1 MAWLRWIYALRARI
15 RTIVRPQRA
24 DDDLHDELAFHV
36 AMQTRANAE
45 RGMRGPEAERRARLA
60 LGGIEQTK
68 ERSRDVWPLRWAD
81 TLFRDVRHA
90 LRSLRRAPGFATVAL
105 LTLALGIGATT
116 AMFTI
121 VNGVLLRPLPY
132 AEPDRLVRV
141 YQANPKLGP
150 RLNDFSR
157 PDFDDWRKGTRSFA
171 GMAAYFRLPTILTWN
186 GDPLQLRV
194 AYITGN
200 FFGVLG
206 TPAELGRLLVEDDH
220 RQASRSVVIS
230 DRLWRTHFSAE
241 PGAIGRTVEFR
252 AGTFTVVG
260 IMPATFRF
268 PTPDTDVWVPE
279 SVLSD
284 QMVGPRNR
292 NNRRYQGVARLR
304 EGVGLD
310 QAHADLNVV
319 AARLATAYPETN
331 AQWSATT
338 VLPLRTAIVGD
349 VDRALVVVLAVV
361 GFILLI
367 GCANLANLLLAR
379 GTARSGEMA
388 IRRALGAGQL
398 RIVRQLLTESIV
410 LALVGSALGLA
421 LAVWGVRTI
430 LAFSADTLPRVED
443 IWVDGR
449 VVAFGFL
456 VALVTGVLFGL
467 VPALRTAFTEPQQH
481 LKGARGVAGRGQ
493 GALSALVIAE
503 VGLAVVLVIGAVLM
517 ARSFLALRGVNPGFN
532 PQGVLMANLQMNL
545 AGVPQSDW
553 ARHIITRR
561 QEIVD
566 RVAALPGVVSA
577 GTIDA
582 FPLHDN
588 FGGAAEYWRADG
600 SGMPDGSPL
609 RPDVRIV
616 HPDYFRAMGIP
627 LLRGE
632 ALSEFTPDVSTGPPF
647 SAFQDTPLP
656 ILVSEA
662 AARRFWPDQNPLG
675 QQLRSALGF
684 GLAVVNGVVGDVRQR
699 RLADEPVPTLYIPAM
714 VSPGIL
720 WTLVVRTSGDPSALA
735 GAVRDVI
742 RNLDRKQPVLA
753 IATANDVISE
763 SIAQDRFFTLLFLL
777 FGGLALGLAAI
788 GVYGVLAYSVGQR
801 IPEIGV
807 RMALGAGTGD
817 VLRMVV
823 GGGMRLVVTGV
834 AIGALSSLLLTRALE
849 SQLYGVSTTDPLAF
863 VVALVVL
870 TAVALLACYLPA
882 RRATRVDP
890 VAALRAE

>member
-1 MAWLRWIYALRARI
+1 
-15 RTIVRPQRA
+15 
-24 DDDLHDELAFHV
+24 
-36 AMQTRANAE
+36 
-45 RGMRGPEAERRARLA
+45 
-60 LGGIEQTK
+60 
-68 ERSRDVWPLRWAD
+68 
-81 TLFRDVRHA
+81 
-90 LRSLRRAPGFATVAL
+90 
-105 LTLALGIGATT
+105 
-116 AMFTI
+116 
-121 VNGVLLRPLPY
+121 
-132 AEPDRLVRV
+132 
-141 YQANPKLGP
+141 
-150 RLNDFSR
+150 
-157 PDFDDWRKGTRSFA
+157 
-171 GMAAYFRLPTILTWN
+171 
-186 GDPLQLRV
+186 
-194 AYITGN
+194 
-200 FFGVLG
+200 
-206 TPAELGRLLVEDDH
+206 
-220 RQASRSVVIS
+220 
-230 DRLWRTHFSAE
+230 
-241 PGAIGRTVEFR
+241 
-252 AGTFTVVG
+252 
-260 IMPATFRF
+260 
-268 PTPDTDVWVPE
+268 
-279 SVLSD
+279 
-284 QMVGPRNR
+284 
-292 NNRRYQGVARLR
+292 
-304 EGVGLD
+304 
-310 QAHADLNVV
+310 
-319 AARLATAYPETN
+319 
-331 AQWSATT
+331 
-338 VLPLRTAIVGD
+338 
-349 VDRALVVVLAVV
+349 
-361 GFILLI
+361 
-367 GCANLANLLLAR
+367 
-379 GTARSGEMA
+379 
-388 IRRALGAGQL
+388 
-398 RIVRQLLTESIV
+398 VRQLLTESIV
-410 LALVGSALGLA
+410 LALIGSALGLA

-467 VPALRTAFTEPQQH
+467 VPALRTAFAEPQQD
-481 LKGARGVAGRGQ
+481 LKGTRGVAGRGH
-493 GALSALVIAE
+493 GVLSALVIAE

-545 AGVPQSDW
+545 AGVPLSDW

-588 FGGAAEYWRADG
+588 FGGASEYWRADG

-609 RPDVRIV
+609 RPDVRVV

-632 ALSEFTPDVSTGPPF
+632 PLPDLTPDVSTGVPF
-647 SAFQDTPLP
+647 SVFQDTPLP

-699 RLADEPVPTLYIPAM
+699 RLAEEPVPTIYIPAM
-714 VSPGIL
+714 VSPGIV
-720 WTLVVRTSGDPSALA
+720 WTLVVRTSGDPRALA
-735 GAVRDVI
+735 GVVRDVI
-742 RNLDRKQPVLA
+742 RNLDRKQPILA

-823 GGGMRLVVTGV
+823 GGGMRLVTIGI
-834 AIGALSSLLLTRALE
+834 ALGALSSLLLTRVLGSLLFE
-849 SQLYGVSTTDPLAF
+849 VSATDPLAF
-863 VVALVVL
+863 VTALVVL
-870 TAVALLACYLPA
+870 AAVALLACYLPA
-882 RRATRVDP
+882 RRATQVDP
-890 VAALRAE
+890 VTALRAE